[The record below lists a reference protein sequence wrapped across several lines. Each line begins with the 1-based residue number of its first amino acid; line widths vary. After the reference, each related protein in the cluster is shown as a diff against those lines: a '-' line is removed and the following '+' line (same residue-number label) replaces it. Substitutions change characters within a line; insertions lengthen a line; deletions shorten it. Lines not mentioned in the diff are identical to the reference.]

1 MSTDVG
7 DQRYQPGCER
17 VAPGSGPGGSAGF
30 SAPWPRQGGIRR
42 EKAASDRLPRDSR
55 GRAHLGVIENLSRQG
70 GSLGSGSYGIPQQT
84 ALTGGGD
91 GISYERRNLRHS

>member
-70 GSLGSGSYGIPQQT
+70 GSLGVGIVRDP
-84 ALTGGGD
+84 AANGFDRGRGW
-91 GISYERRNLRHS
+91 GIV